1 MNNKLAVII
10 LTFNSEKI
18 IKKTILAAKKVSKN
32 IIILDSY
39 SNDKTVKIVKRFKC
53 QIFKRKFTNYSDQR
67 NYIIKKCNNLY
78 QWQLH
83 LDSDEILS
91 LKLIKN
97 IKKILNANLNNN
109 SYLIKREVYF
119 LNKKLLFGGA
129 ANWHLRLFPS
139 KSTICEHKKY
149 DQHFISKLKT
159 KKIKGPLLDHNIK
172 NLSDW
177 TSMHNKWSSMASN
190 EKKIN
195 STNLVK
201 SNFFGNSIERNRFIK
216 NIISLLPIG
225 IKGFILF
232 VIKYFLL
239 LGFLDGRVGFIY
251 SFLNSF
257 WFHTLSDAKKYESSI
272 IKINKNRK

>member
-1 MNNKLAVII
+1 MNNKIAIII

-18 IKKTILAAKKVSKN
+18 IKKTILAAKKISKN
-32 IIILDSY
+32 IIILDSF
-39 SNDKTVKIVKRFKC
+39 SNDKTIKIVKRLKC

-91 LKLIKN
+91 EKLIKN
-97 IKKILNANLNNN
+97 IKNILNVNVKNN
-109 SYLIKREVYF
+109 SYLIKRQVYF

-139 KSTICEHKKY
+139 KSSICEHKKY

-159 KKIKGPLLDHNIK
+159 KKIKGPLLDYNIK

-177 TSMHNKWSSMASN
+177 TSMHNKWSSLASN
-190 EKKIN
+190 EKKAN

-201 SNFFGNSIERNRFIK
+201 SNFFGSSIERNRFIK
-216 NIISLLPIG
+216 NTISLLPIG
-225 IKGFILF
+225 IKGFFLF
-232 VIKYFLL
+232 IIKYFLL
-239 LGFLDGRVGFIY
+239 LGFLDGKVGFIY
-251 SFLNSF
+251 SFLNSL
-257 WFHTLSDAKKYESSI
+257 WFQTLSDAKKFELNI
-272 IKINKNRK
+272 IKNNKNK